1 MRHGEAASEWGLGLG
16 LGTDCGA
23 DRWRGD
29 WASGARLCRGKRVG
43 NWGLWLGL
51 GAESGADE
59 EARRLD

>member
-1 MRHGEAASEWGLGLG
+1 MGA
-16 LGTDCGA
+16 DCGA
-23 DRWRGD
+23 DD